1 MKFNVLRSRVSNSNK
16 EYHFMW
22 SYPNRFS
29 KRDKKWAPYCKE
41 KQGNFDIYQLGSA
54 ISNNLLIRKLT
65 SEILTRNN
73 NVQDKLFVSQNVV
86 NLDDLES
93 KKPLLLVIHN
103 DAVKSL

>member
-16 EYHFMW
+16 EYHCMW

-54 ISNNLLIRKLT
+54 MSNNLLIRKLT
-65 SEILTRNN
+65 SEILTSNN

-93 KKPLLLVIHN
+93 RKPLLLVIHN